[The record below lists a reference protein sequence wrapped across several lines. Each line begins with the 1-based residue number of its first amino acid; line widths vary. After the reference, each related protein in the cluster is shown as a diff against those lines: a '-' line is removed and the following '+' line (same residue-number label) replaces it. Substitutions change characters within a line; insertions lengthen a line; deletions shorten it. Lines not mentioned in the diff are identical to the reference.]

1 MSLRTEMVPLL
12 GERGFITDKRLVS
25 WQYQVQRKDKSSNL
39 GVEFLKFGL
48 FPLSYLSLKL
58 LI

>member
-1 MSLRTEMVPLL
+1 MVPLL

-25 WQYQVQRKDKSSNL
+25 WQEQVQRKDKSPNL